1 MIFDLA
7 LVKKQLIVDHSEED
21 EYIQSLCIAAEQAFN
36 NYCSRTLFATD
47 ADLSGAPEN
56 AVLLTESIQLGAMVL
71 VGSWYENREGGR
83 KLPMPTR
90 LLWDP
95 YRWLN
100 V

>member
-7 LVKKQLIVDHSEED
+7 LVKKHLIVEDTDDD
-21 EYIQSLCIAAEQAFN
+21 EYIESLCLAAETAFN
-36 NYCSRTLFATD
+36 HYCNRTLYEFE
-47 ADLSGAPEN
+47 ADLSEAPEN
-56 AVLLTESIQLGAMVL
+56 AVQLDKSIQLGGMVL
-71 VGSWYENREGGR
+71 VSSWYETRDGGK

-95 YRWLN
+95 YRWIN